1 MGGGSLVYASKHF
14 HYVGVYVLGWGDGK
28 NLSQVASHRLCIQP
42 LFFFLFFLFFFF
54 VMKTPARGCSLP
66 APPPKKNQKTKRGTS
81 LAWSGSH
88 LASPGR
94 KPSAS
99 PAPAPPAN
107 CSHSAGCQPP
117 SLRINYST
125 GPVSL
130 ILDTFYTTLIPN
142 INSYFVLFGLFWMDG
157 ALHWVKL
164 KAYRA
169 RVQNLFSFIGVT
181 VKANG

>member
-1 MGGGSLVYASKHF
+1 MVYASKHF

-28 NLSQVASHRLCIQP
+28 NLSQVASHRLCIQA
-42 LFFFLFFLFFFF
+42 LFFFFLFFF

-66 APPPKKNQKTKRGTS
+66 APPLSPNQKEAHPWPD
-81 LAWSGSH
+81 LALTW
-88 LASPGR
+88 LSPGR

-99 PAPAPPAN
+99 SAPAQPAN

-125 GPVSL
+125 GLVSL

-164 KAYRA
+164 KAYKA

>member
-1 MGGGSLVYASKHF
+1 MGGWEEPVSSCIPQAVHSASF
-14 HYVGVYVLGWGDGK
+14 LFP
-28 NLSQVASHRLCIQP
+28 LLP
-42 LFFFLFFLFFFF
+42 LFLFCNENTCKRLQ
-54 VMKTPARGCSLP
+54 PAC
-66 APPPKKNQKTKRGTS
+66 PPPKKNQKTKRGTS

>member
-1 MGGGSLVYASKHF
+1 MGGWEEPVSSCIPQAVHSAS
-14 HYVGVYVLGWGDGK
+14 
-28 NLSQVASHRLCIQP
+28 
-42 LFFFLFFLFFFF
+42 FLFLLLPLFFF
-54 VMKTPARGCSLP
+54 VMKTPARGCSLT
-66 APPPKKNQKTKRGTS
+66 APPPKPKRGTS
-81 LAWSGSH
+81 LTWSGSH

-164 KAYRA
+164 QAYRA